1 VCVALCLIFG
11 GLALTSAAPT
21 GPQLPKGTKAYPA
34 TGEWRAF
41 FDNGNGGSSTATL
54 RAVEETVT
62 EIVKKKPVEKKVPA
76 WNIKGNVTTKYE
88 YGYAGWAFDPD
99 PVTLERL
106 KNAVAITFTIKAT
119 SPNAQQFAIK
129 YLTSDCESDYC
140 YYEFP
145 AVETEPGVAKTFTVP
160 MKFFMQPPWGASK
173 DLIQANFTGL
183 EWQTHESWRKTPN
196 NNPFE
201 VTIWDLI
208 IHVGPPAKGAPKAA
222 APALPVGNMGAF
234 ELKLEDN
241 FQYGEG
247 YQGKINKANL
257 LGGYKIVGG
266 ETWKLKITYTASR
279 DLEQDVEA
287 GFVDPSPPSY
297 WTHLTNGADG
307 KPGFAVKIP
316 KSKAGEKVT
325 GEWTFQTTKAASSG
339 GANQNS
345 FYFDTK
351 GEGKTGS
358 AGSGKMKS
366 VTLNFT
372 EFVLTKQ

>member
-1 VCVALCLIFG
+1 MKKTMKPAVSLCVALCLVLG
-11 GLALTSAAPT
+11 GVLLTSADKVPS
-21 GPQLPKGTKAYPA
+21 LIPKGSKAYPA
-34 TGEWRAF
+34 VGEWRPF
-41 FDNGNGGSSTATL
+41 MDNGNGGSSTAELTS
-54 RAVEETVT
+54 AVET
-62 EIVKKKPVEKKVPA
+62 IGKKKNVTTYTV
-76 WNIKGNVTTKYE
+76 KGNVTTKYQ

-99 PVTLERL
+99 NATLERL
-106 KNAVAITFTIKAT
+106 KNAAAITFTIKT
-119 SPNAQQFAIK
+119 QGQQFAVK

-140 YYEFP
+140 YFEYPFI
-145 AVETEPGVAKTFTVP
+145 ETEPGVAKTFTVP
-160 MKFFMQPPWGASK
+160 MQLFNQPAWGAQQ
-173 DLIQANFTGL
+173 DLVQANFTGL

-201 VTIWDLI
+201 VTIYDLI
-208 IHVGPPAKGAPKAA
+208 VHVAPPVKGAKAAA

-234 ELKLEDN
+234 DLKLDDN

-266 ETWKLKITYTASR
+266 ETWTVKFTYTASR
-279 DLEQDVEA
+279 DLEQDIEA

-297 WTHLTNGADG
+297 WKHLTSDADG
-307 KPGFAVKIP
+307 KDGFAFVIP

-325 GEWTFQTTKAASSG
+325 GTWTFKTTKAASSG
-339 GANQNS
+339 SANANS

-351 GEGKTGS
+351 GEGKKGS
-358 AGSGKMKS
+358 AGSGKMKP
-366 VTLNFT
+366 VTLSFT